1 MFSDCSSLKSLDLS
15 NCRINKGK
23 DMSLYV
29 LLLFSLDLS
38 NFKSIIFENIKG
50 IFYGCFSFYI
60 NLYNFYTNKVENMS
74 YMFSD
79 SYSLTSLVLSFLI

>member
-15 NCRINKGK
+15 NCKINKVK

-38 NFKSIIFENIKG
+38 GFKNIIFENMKG
-50 IFYGCFSFYI
+50 IFMA
-60 NLYNFYTNKVENMS
+60 V
-74 YMFSD
+74 
-79 SYSLTSLVLSFLI
+79 FL